1 MLLLCMFYCPLT
13 KDEIKELLLL
23 LTLKIE
29 DLATTLPCLGLE
41 PRPTTYRAI

>member
-23 LTLKIE
+23 LLYI
-29 DLATTLPCLGLE
+29 GLE
-41 PRPTTYRAI
+41 IGGVASQSANHFWGN

>member
-23 LTLKIE
+23 V
-29 DLATTLPCLGLE
+29 AMYGLVHT
-41 PRPTTYRAI
+41 RSVRSRMRST